1 MLCHNAGA
9 MCFRN
14 HNGNVAAIE
23 IEIVPVFLVTLTEVP
38 CHNIESAPVF
48 YETILELLCHNKNF
62 PKSFTVFFRNNNR
75 SAVPR
80 GRSDLWGIAILFMQ
94 ADEGKIKKDFYI
106 YIQVAIA
113 VPYSQR
119 DKTCYNS
126 PSGFDWDTLFGRR

>member
-62 PKSFTVFFRNNNR
+62 PKSFPVFF
-75 SAVPR
+75 
-80 GRSDLWGIAILFMQ
+80 
-94 ADEGKIKKDFYI
+94 
-106 YIQVAIA
+106 
-113 VPYSQR
+113 
-119 DKTCYNS
+119 
-126 PSGFDWDTLFGRR
+126 